1 MGGMKEE
8 GSPTKILWG
17 LTYVRG
23 GRGGVKKCSKFADK
37 YYKFCGERGGGSKNP
52 KRLQTSYLS
61 LRFSSFSFHS
71 SKRSVSA
78 FGKEGSEEVR

>member
-37 YYKFCGERGGGSKNP
+37 YYKFCGERGGGGQKIQNVFRRHTFRFGFPPS
-52 KRLQTSYLS
+52 LS
-61 LRFSSFSFHS
+61 IPLSG
-71 SKRSVSA
+71 RSVHL
-78 FGKEGSEEVR
+78 GRRDLRR